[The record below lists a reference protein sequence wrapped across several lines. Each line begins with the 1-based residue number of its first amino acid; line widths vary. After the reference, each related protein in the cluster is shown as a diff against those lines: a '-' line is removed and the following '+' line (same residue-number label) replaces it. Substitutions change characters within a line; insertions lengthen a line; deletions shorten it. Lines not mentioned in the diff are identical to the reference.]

1 MIENAE
7 KIQSMKK
14 EKSKF
19 KYNIDNMTSEKS
31 NSGKLNGISRL
42 RKLKGKYQ
50 MQIINNFNANF
61 NYCLLVWH
69 FYCSK
74 ASSNIK

>member
-14 EKSKF
+14 EKNKF

-31 NSGKLNGISRL
+31 NSGKLNATSRL
-42 RKLKGKYQ
+42 RKFKGK
-50 MQIINNFNANF
+50 
-61 NYCLLVWH
+61 
-69 FYCSK
+69 
-74 ASSNIK
+74 

>member
-1 MIENAE
+1 
-7 KIQSMKK
+7 
-14 EKSKF
+14 
-19 KYNIDNMTSEKS
+19 MTSEKS
-31 NSGKLNGISRL
+31 NSGKLNAISRL